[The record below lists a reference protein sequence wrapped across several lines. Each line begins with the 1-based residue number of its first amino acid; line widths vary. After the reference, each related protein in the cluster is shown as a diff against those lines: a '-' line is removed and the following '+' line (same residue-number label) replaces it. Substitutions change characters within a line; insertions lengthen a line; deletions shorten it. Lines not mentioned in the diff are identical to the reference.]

1 MDFPTRSRS
10 QAVAGQRLEI
20 APQELKDYL
29 ARPHGLSELL
39 CSAPSWDNY
48 CWSGT
53 ELTSPMRA
61 LYVAE
66 ERGLLETRSGR
77 ALDVS
82 IPDITNDINSFL
94 TAHGRKVVT
103 ENSVISALGKAKVYV
118 REALAIEIIVN
129 KKDGTVRL
137 IDKYETTDS
146 VEKYLK
152 QIAPKLKKLQA
163 QVVHANQMG
172 YDVKQIVGS
181 ATDYN
186 EAFGILSEATD
197 RKSNNGAAQ

>member
-82 IPDITNDINSFL
+82 IFLLHACAHNPTGVDPSPDQW
-94 TAHGRKVVT
+94 RQ
-103 ENSVISALGKAKVYV
+103 ISDA
-118 REALAIEIIVN
+118 
-129 KKDGTVRL
+129 
-137 IDKYETTDS
+137 
-146 VEKYLK
+146 
-152 QIAPKLKKLQA
+152 LKKGSHYIFFDSAYQGFASGDAQA
-163 QVVHANQMG
+163 
-172 YDVKQIVGS
+172 D
-181 ATDYN
+181 
-186 EAFGILSEATD
+186 AFALRYVFLG
-197 RKSNNGAAQ
+197 